1 MGSMHLVPAD
11 RAGRHVIDDH
21 RVCDAIAAV
30 GDSSDVARWAARFA
44 VLADPNR
51 LALLLSIHAAGPISV
66 TDLSVVTGMND
77 TAVSQALRL
86 LRAGHLVTGERTGR
100 VIRYRLADPVIHG
113 LLHVVRP
120 ANGPGSSGP
129 EFAGHAARPPDASS
143 EPRVLVDP

>member
-1 MGSMHLVPAD
+1 MHLVPAD

-30 GDSSDVARWAARFA
+30 GDSGDVTQWAGRFA

-66 TDLSVVTGMND
+66 TDLSVATGMND

-86 LRAGHLVTGERTGR
+86 LRASHLVTSERTGR
-100 VIRYRLADPVIHG
+100 VIRYQLTDPIIHG
-113 LLHVVRP
+113 LLHLVRP
-120 ANGPGSSGP
+120 AERPSSPRRPHIGHTAEP
-129 EFAGHAARPPDASS
+129 LKAEFKQS
-143 EPRVLVDP
+143 E